1 MSELN
6 KQIGMRIKNR
16 RKELRMTQK
25 ELGQKIGCAEITIRQ
40 YESGRNA
47 PKIDTRIALAKALD
61 ISYAAL
67 FDPDAT
73 ELASMLPVVGVE
85 VENDPDPQKTQSEQD
100 RIRIEDAALDL
111 TAILTKSGLV
121 TQVGNMYYLH
131 DENRKAVKLETDDFQ
146 SYQRHQLAN
155 ISRFHY
161 NYVDILR
168 DTGE

>member
-1 MSELN
+1 MNEMN
-6 KQIGMRIKNR
+6 KLLGARIKSR

-40 YESGRNA
+40 YESGRYA

-73 ELASMLPVVGVE
+73 ELASMLPVVRVE
-85 VENDPDPQKTQSEQD
+85 VENDPDPQKTQSEYD
-100 RIRIEDAALDL
+100 RIRIEYASIDL
-111 TAILTKSGLV
+111 NVILNKTGLV

-131 DENRKAVKLETDDFQ
+131 DENQKAVKLETDDYK
-146 SYQRHQLAN
+146 SYLRHQLAN